1 MKDGRILSF
10 LGATA
15 GREPFFYED
24 SSFSGSHFW
33 IQVVKSVP
41 LPSSF
46 LKKMGLY
53 PPSRSYF
60 FGSPRKPDD
69 IFLWISTVRVSANA
83 RNDSYGSASATSES
97 SIAIDINGVN
107 IEIQDAA
114 TGQTFRATGTG
125 GGVIDANRCI
135 SHIEVPGMGKKTE
148 KVLLT
153 LREKDEMGILQEK
166 AVLEVDLP

>member
-1 MKDGRILSF
+1 MISESTILHEIGHILGIGSIWYSGVPNLRTGTPITQDGE
-10 LGATA
+10 GAPYYTGPNALQEYKQYYENA
-15 GREPFFYED
+15 G
-24 SSFSGSHFW
+24 GN
-33 IQVVKSVP
+33 KS
-41 LPSSF
+41 
-46 LKKMGLY
+46 
-53 PPSRSYF
+53 
-60 FGSPRKPDD
+60 D
-69 IFLWISTVRVSANA
+69 IVGIPIE
-83 RNDSYGSASATSES
+83 DSYGSASATSES